1 MMPQRLT
8 DRRTIDMDA
17 KHFTPAQLALIKAAR
32 RIVLT
37 LLHLLD
43 QLIAGDE

>member
-1 MMPQRLT
+1 MPHEI
-8 DRRTIDMDA
+8 DISRTIDMDA
-17 KHFTPAQLALIKAAR
+17 KHFTPAQLALFKAAR

-43 QLIAGDE
+43 QLIDGEE